1 MSGKRINA
9 HITIMA
15 ALSMTIVLSLIS
27 ACIKSASDCYYNTQ
41 IKEACM
47 LSVEAAF
54 SSYHNDMLNEYDIF
68 LLEDTDRIEA
78 KIEKYVEK
86 NLSSC
91 GKDISLLGINVDNIE
106 HMTDKGG
113 IYLKKEIARYMQYE
127 IYGDMFGIS
136 QQSQAELEKSQKVQE
151 ITQDITE
158 CEEMMWEADVK
169 TLRLI
174 ELVDGIETTETGI
187 VIRRGKPVA
196 VFDYFVKSAVNG
208 MVSKE
213 ALYVDEDKVYKSVSV
228 SQPGYVDVSK
238 ILDDMYEDAEG
249 ITEDMKDSG
258 DVSSYADFYKRNY
271 DMLKAVIEGADSK
284 TEEALKLLGEYENA
298 KTGAKDKLGKCVEKV
313 KLHRNILGDELQKGL
328 LEDIE
333 VIRQDNESDK
343 KMLCNIKEVTA
354 ALKRNKII
362 LDGVKDI
369 INELDTDL
377 SYNNRQKIMG
387 IVIKCRESLYGLSA
401 KGMKFDYSQIDFDSD
416 SSGLSAIKKVRQ
428 MITDGILALVMD
440 TDNISEKTITY
451 GDLATSM
458 SEKYKENISAV
469 DAIKE
474 DALMNEYLMTRF
486 KCYTD
491 YLEESANDAECLDYT
506 LEYILCGGD
515 SDKEN
520 LEQTMLAL
528 SGIRTGMNMAYLI
541 TDQNKKAQAL
551 TLATSALGFTGN
563 MALIKGGQYLI
574 MSIWA
579 YGEAV
584 MDMRDIYAGKKVK
597 LLKNSQSWKLSLE
610 GLLNMTFDTDK
621 ETDDEG
627 LDYKDYIRMLLL
639 MESAEHRNYRTMGAM
654 ELRMISM
661 GHENFRMKNYV
672 VSAKGEAVFRISGRK
687 QVYVQE
693 MGCSYI

>member
-15 ALSMTIVLSLIS
+15 ALSMTIILSLIC
-27 ACIKSASDCYYNTQ
+27 ACVRSASDCYYNTQ

-54 SSYHNDMLNEYDIF
+54 SSYHNDMLNEFDIF
-68 LLEDTDRIEA
+68 LLEDNDRIEA

-106 HMTDKGG
+106 HITDNGG
-113 IYLKKEIARYMQYE
+113 MYLKKEIAQYMQYE
-127 IYGDMFGIS
+127 IYGDILGIS

-151 ITQDITE
+151 ITDDITE
-158 CEEMMWEADVK
+158 CEEMLWDADMK

-187 VIRRGKPVA
+187 VIRRGEPVA
-196 VFDYFVKSAVNG
+196 VSDYFVKSAVNG
-208 MVSKE
+208 TASKE
-213 ALYVDEDKVYKSVSV
+213 AVYVDEDKVYKSVSA
-228 SQPGYVDVSK
+228 SQPGYIDVSK
-238 ILDDMYEDAEG
+238 ILDDMYEDAES

-258 DVSSYADFYKRNY
+258 DISSYADFYKKNY
-271 DMLKAVIEGADSK
+271 GMLKAVIDGGIDK
-284 TEEALKLLGEYENA
+284 TEEALKLLGEYEDA
-298 KTGAKDKLGKCVEKV
+298 KTGAKDKLGNCAEKV
-313 KLHRNILGDELQKGL
+313 ISYRDILGDELQKGL

-333 VIRQDNESDK
+333 IIRQDNQTDK
-343 KMLCNIKEVTA
+343 KMLCNVEELTTA
-354 ALKRNKII
+354 LERNKVV
-362 LDGVKDI
+362 LCGVRDI
-369 INELDTDL
+369 INELDEEL
-377 SYNNRQKIMG
+377 SYSNRQEIMAL
-387 IVIKCRESLYGLSA
+387 VVKCRQSLYGLSA

-440 TDNISEKTITY
+440 TDNISSKTVTY
-451 GDLATSM
+451 TDLATNM
-458 SEKYKENISAV
+458 MGKYEGSNSIAESV
-469 DAIKE
+469 KE

-486 KCYTD
+486 KCFTD
-491 YLEESANDAECLDYT
+491 YLEESANDADCLDYT
-506 LEYILCGGD
+506 LEYILCGRD

-520 LEQTMLAL
+520 LEQTMLEL
-528 SGIRTGMNMAYLI
+528 SEIRTGMNMAYLI

-584 MDMRDIYAGKKVK
+584 MDMRDIYAGKKIK
-597 LLKNSQSWKLSLE
+597 LFKSNESWKLSLE
-610 GLLNMTFDTDK
+610 GLLNMRFESDK
-621 ETDDEG
+621 EADNDG
-627 LDYKDYIRMLLL
+627 LDYKAYIRMLLL
-639 MESAEHRNYRTMGAM
+639 IESEEHRNYRTMGAM

-661 GHENFRMKNYV
+661 GHNDFRMKNYI
-672 VSAKGEAVFRISGRK
+672 VSAKGQAVFQLSGRK
-687 QVYVQE
+687 QLYIQSI
-693 MGCSYI
+693 GCSYI

>member
-27 ACIKSASDCYYNTQ
+27 TCIKSASDCYYNTQ

-68 LLEDTDRIEA
+68 LLENTDRIET

-127 IYGDMFGIS
+127 IYGDMLGIS

-196 VFDYFVKSAVNG
+196 VSDYFVKSAVNG

-213 ALYVDEDKVYKSVSV
+213 TLYVDEDKVYKSVSV

-258 DVSSYADFYKRNY
+258 DISSYADFYKKNY

-328 LEDIE
+328 LED
-333 VIRQDNESDK
+333 
-343 KMLCNIKEVTA
+343 
-354 ALKRNKII
+354 
-362 LDGVKDI
+362 GVKDI

-387 IVIKCRESLYGLSA
+387 IVVKCRESLYGLSA

-541 TDQNKKAQAL
+541 TDLNTCNQCF
-551 TLATSALGFTGN
+551 G
-563 MALIKGGQYLI
+563 IYWQYGT
-574 MSIWA
+574 
-579 YGEAV
+579 Y
-584 MDMRDIYAGKKVK
+584 
-597 LLKNSQSWKLSLE
+597 
-610 GLLNMTFDTDK
+610 
-621 ETDDEG
+621 
-627 LDYKDYIRMLLL
+627 
-639 MESAEHRNYRTMGAM
+639 
-654 ELRMISM
+654 
-661 GHENFRMKNYV
+661 
-672 VSAKGEAVFRISGRK
+672 
-687 QVYVQE
+687 
-693 MGCSYI
+693 

>member
-1 MSGKRINA
+1 MSEKRLNA

-15 ALSMTIVLSLIS
+15 ALSMTVILSLIC

-68 LLEDTDRIEA
+68 LLEDTDRIQA
-78 KIEKYVEK
+78 RIEKYVEK

-106 HMTDKGG
+106 RMTDKGG
-113 IYLKKEIARYMQYE
+113 IYIKKEIAQYMQYE
-127 IYGDMFGIS
+127 IYGDILGIS

-174 ELVDGIETTETGI
+174 ELVDGIKTTEAGI
-187 VIRRGKPVA
+187 VIRRGEPVA
-196 VFDYFVKSAVNG
+196 VSDYFVKSAVNG
-208 MVSKE
+208 AVSKE
-213 ALYVDEDKVYKSVSV
+213 AVYVDEDKVYKSVNA

-238 ILDDMYEDAEG
+238 ILDDMYEDADG

-258 DVSSYADFYKRNY
+258 DISSYADFYKKNY
-271 DMLKAVIEGADSK
+271 DMLKSAIDGADSK
-284 TEEALKLLGEYENA
+284 TEEALKLLGEYDDA
-298 KTGAKDKLGKCVEKV
+298 KTGAKDKLGKCIDKV
-313 KLHRNILGDELQKGL
+313 ITEGDVLGEELQKGL

-333 VIRQDNESDK
+333 IIRQDNESDK
-343 KMLCNIKEVTA
+343 KMLCNIEELTA
-354 ALKRNKII
+354 ALERNKII
-362 LDGVKDI
+362 LDGVQDI
-369 INELDTDL
+369 INELDTGL
-377 SYNNRQKIMG
+377 SYNNRQDIMAL
-387 IVIKCRESLYGLSA
+387 VVKCRQSLYGLSA
-401 KGMKFDYSQIDFDSD
+401 KGMKFDYSQIDFDAD

-458 SEKYKENISAV
+458 SGKYDENISVA

-474 DALMNEYLMTRF
+474 EALMNEYLMMRF
-486 KCYTD
+486 KCFTD
-491 YLEESANDAECLDYT
+491 YLEESADDTDCLDYT
-506 LEYILCGGD
+506 LEYILCGRD
-515 SDKEN
+515 SDKGN
-520 LEQTMLAL
+520 LEQTMLEL

-541 TDQNKKAQAL
+541 TDQSKKAQAL

-597 LLKNSQSWKLSLE
+597 LIKSSQSWKLSLQ
-610 GLLNMTFDTDK
+610 GLLNMTFETDK
-621 ETDDEG
+621 EADDEG
-627 LDYKDYIRMLLL
+627 LDYKGYIRMLLL
-639 MESAEHRNYRTMGAM
+639 MESAEHKNYRTMGAM

-661 GHENFRMKNYV
+661 GHENFRMKNYI

>member
-1 MSGKRINA
+1 MSEKRLNA

-15 ALSMTIVLSLIS
+15 ALSMTVILSLIC

-78 KIEKYVEK
+78 RIEKYVEK

-106 HMTDKGG
+106 YMTDKGG

-127 IYGDMFGIS
+127 IYGDILGIS
-136 QQSQAELEKSQKVQE
+136 QQSQAELEKSRKMQE

-158 CEEMMWEADVK
+158 CEEMMLEADMK
-169 TLRLI
+169 TLHLI
-174 ELVDGIETTETGI
+174 ELVDGIKTTEVGI
-187 VIRRGKPVA
+187 VIRRGEPVA
-196 VFDYFVKSAVNG
+196 VSDYFVKSAVNG
-208 MVSKE
+208 ALSKE
-213 ALYVDEDKVYKSVSV
+213 AVYVDEDKVYKSVSA

-238 ILDDMYEDAEG
+238 ILDDMYEDADG
-249 ITEDMKDSG
+249 VTEDMKDSA
-258 DVSSYADFYKRNY
+258 DISSYADFYKKNY
-271 DMLKAVIEGADSK
+271 DMLKSAIDGADSK
-284 TEEALKLLGEYENA
+284 TEEALKLLGEYDDA
-298 KTGAKDKLGKCVEKV
+298 KTGAKDKLGKCIDKV
-313 KLHRNILGDELQKGL
+313 ITEGDVLGEELQKGL

-333 VIRQDNESDK
+333 IIRQDNESDK
-343 KMLCNIKEVTA
+343 KMLCNIEELTA
-354 ALKRNKII
+354 ALERNKII
-362 LDGVKDI
+362 LDRVQDI
-369 INELDTDL
+369 INELDTGL
-377 SYNNRQKIMG
+377 SYNNRQDIMAL
-387 IVIKCRESLYGLSA
+387 VVKCRQSLYGLSA
-401 KGMKFDYSQIDFDSD
+401 KGMKFDYSQIDFNAD

-458 SEKYKENISAV
+458 SGKYDENISVA

-474 DALMNEYLMTRF
+474 EALMNEYLMMRF
-486 KCYTD
+486 KCFTD
-491 YLEESANDAECLDYT
+491 YFEESADDTDCLDYT
-506 LEYILCGGD
+506 LEYILCGRD
-515 SDKEN
+515 SDKGN
-520 LEQTMLAL
+520 LEQTMLEL

-541 TDQNKKAQAL
+541 TDQSKKAQAL

-579 YGEAV
+579 YGEAI
-584 MDMRDIYAGKKVK
+584 MDMRNIYAGKKVK
-597 LLKNSQSWKLSLE
+597 LIKSSQSWKLSLE

-621 ETDDEG
+621 EADDEG

-639 MESAEHRNYRTMGAM
+639 MESAEHKNYRTMGAM

-661 GHENFRMKNYV
+661 GHENFRMKNYI

-693 MGCSYI
+693 IGCSYI